1 SIQLFSNQWNNVAP
15 SIGFS
20 WSLPWFGK
28 DKTVFRAGYGWTYT
42 GGLKTI
48 GDISGMAQLTG
59 TFEGSG
65 ARGNS
70 YTTPN
75 YLSFADLKL
84 PIPQQFAPL
93 QPDPLNGSRADT
105 MAGAASNRRSPY
117 IQNTN
122 VAIQRELAQ
131 SLTLTVAY
139 VGTKGTRLWGGIPLN
154 TVDIF
159 KNNFLD

>member
-1 SIQLFSNQWNNVAP
+1 MWNDDRNNIAP
-15 SIGFS
+15 SVGLS

-28 DKTVFRAGYGWTYT
+28 DKSVLRAGYGWTYT

-65 ARGNS
+65 ASGIS

-75 YLSFADLKL
+75 YLSLANLKV

-105 MAGAASNRRSPY
+105 MAGAAANRRSPY
-117 IQNTN
+117 IQNFN
-122 VAIQRELAQ
+122 VTIQRELTS
-131 SLTLTVAY
+131 SLTLKTGY
-139 VGTKGTRLWGGIPLN
+139 VGTKGTRHWGGIPQN
-154 TVDIF
+154 TVD
-159 KNNFLD
+159 